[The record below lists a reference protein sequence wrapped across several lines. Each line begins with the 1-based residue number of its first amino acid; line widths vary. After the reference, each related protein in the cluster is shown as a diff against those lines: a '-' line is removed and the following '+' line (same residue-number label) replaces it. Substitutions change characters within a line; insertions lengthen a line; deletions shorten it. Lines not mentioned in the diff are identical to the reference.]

1 MIRIPIATDGWRFI
15 LPLLVV
21 GLGLVWARQN
31 WSLSLAGFL
40 FLAAGFCAFFFR
52 DFNRA
57 TPKDDR
63 AIYSPG
69 DGKILEVSR
78 LPDGPQKGKLLIR
91 IFLSVLDGHV
101 QRVPVEGR
109 IEKIVYK
116 KGTFLD
122 ARDPQAHVQ
131 NEQNTITLSTPRGAI
146 EVSQI
151 AGLIARRIVCWV
163 KVGDLLSQGERYGLI
178 RFGSQVDVILPI
190 ETEPS
195 VTVGERVWGGLTVL
209 AKWKA

>member
-1 MIRIPIATDGWRFI
+1 MIRIPIAADGWRFI

-21 GLGLVWARQN
+21 GLGLVWVRQN
-31 WSLSLAGFL
+31 WSVSLAGIL
-40 FLAAGFCAFFFR
+40 FLAAAFCAFFFR
-52 DFNRA
+52 DFNRV
-57 TPKDDR
+57 TPKDP
-63 AIYSPG
+63 AAVYSPG
-69 DGKILEVSR
+69 DGKILEVSHF
-78 LPDGPQKGKLLIR
+78 PDGKLLIR

-131 NEQNTITLSTPRGAI
+131 NEQNTITLSTPRGSV

-163 KVGDLLSQGERYGLI
+163 KEGDLLSQGERYGLI
-178 RFGSQVDVILPI
+178 RFGSQVDVILPAG
-190 ETEPS
+190 TEPS
-195 VTVGERVWGGLTVL
+195 VAVGEKVWGGLTVL
-209 AKWKA
+209 AKWKTS